1 VAVSSITLAGV
12 SDLTKGAV
20 SGEKNWDAITTYMA
34 EPTKVPTNE
43 ALAAVT
49 SAQVQDVY
57 MHAFGVTSLV
67 IAALIAVFGVAM
79 YLLLRRKAA
88 DVPTDVFLGLT
99 PEATKRS

>member
-1 VAVSSITLAGV
+1 
-12 SDLTKGAV
+12 
-20 SGEKNWDAITTYMA
+20 MA

-99 PEATKRS
+99 PEATKSS

>member
-1 VAVSSITLAGV
+1 
-12 SDLTKGAV
+12 
-20 SGEKNWDAITTYMA
+20 
-34 EPTKVPTNE
+34 
-43 ALAAVT
+43 
-49 SAQVQDVY
+49 

-99 PEATKRS
+99 PEATKSS